1 MFDQTTILAKSNTT
15 NISNYNSVGGTLVK
29 STQGSKIIRFHMES
43 ELAKSFFNIQCPHY
57 TKKVIKSFS
66 HTSGTYEDNVKM
78 EIEVLQVMLCGGD
91 NYLVE
96 YIEL

>member
-15 NISNYNSVGGTLVK
+15 NINNYNSVGGTLVK
-29 STQGSKIIRFHMES
+29 STQGSKIIRFNMKS
-43 ELAKSFFNIQCPHY
+43 ELANTFFDINKPYYRKNYDYIY
-57 TKKVIKSFS
+57 
-66 HTSGTYEDNVKM
+66 
-78 EIEVLQVMLCGGD
+78 IEVLQVMLCGGD

>member
-29 STQGSKIIRFHMES
+29 STQDSKIIRFHM
-43 ELAKSFFNIQCPHY
+43 KSSYADTFFDLNKPYYNSKDGYNRIY
-57 TKKVIKSFS
+57 
-66 HTSGTYEDNVKM
+66 
-78 EIEVLQVMLCGGD
+78 IEVLQVMLCGGD

>member
-29 STQGSKIIRFHMES
+29 STQGSKIIRFHMHS
-43 ELAKSFFNIQCPHY
+43 KHADTFFNLNKPHY
-57 TKKVIKSFS
+57 RKEYKEI
-66 HTSGTYEDNVKM
+66 Y
-78 EIEVLQVMLCGGD
+78 IEVLQVMLCGGD
-91 NYLVE
+91 KYLVE

>member
-29 STQGSKIIRFHMES
+29 STQGSKIIRFHMDS
-43 ELAKSFFNIQCPHY
+43 GLAKTFFNIDKPY
-57 TKKVIKSFS
+57 YRKNYDDI
-66 HTSGTYEDNVKM
+66 Y
-78 EIEVLQVMLCGGD
+78 IEVLQVMLCGGD

>member
-1 MFDQTTILAKSNTT
+1 MKIKNLFLFGAMIFLASCSQQQQAREP
-15 NISNYNSVGGTLVK
+15 I
-29 STQGSKIIRFHMES
+29 
-43 ELAKSFFNIQCPHY
+43 
-57 TKKVIKSFS
+57 S
-66 HTSGTYEDNVKM
+66 HTSGTYEDKVKM

>member
-15 NISNYNSVGGTLVK
+15 NINNYNSVGGTLVK
-29 STQGSKIIRFHMES
+29 STKGSKIIRFHMNS
-43 ELAKSFFNIQCPHY
+43 GLADTFFHINKPYYKSKDGYDRIY
-57 TKKVIKSFS
+57 
-66 HTSGTYEDNVKM
+66 
-78 EIEVLQVMLCGGD
+78 IEVLQVMLCGGD

>member
-1 MFDQTTILAKSNTT
+1 MFDQKTILAKSNTT

-29 STQGSKIIRFHMES
+29 STQGSKIIRFDMNS
-43 ELAKSFFNIQCPHY
+43 VLADTFFDLNKPHY
-57 TKKVIKSFS
+57 RK
-66 HTSGTYEDNVKM
+66 GYN
-78 EIEVLQVMLCGGD
+78 EIAVEVLQVMLCGGD

>member
-1 MFDQTTILAKSNTT
+1 MFDQTILAKSNTT

-29 STQGSKIIRFHMES
+29 STQGSKIIRFNMKS
-43 ELAKSFFNIQCPHY
+43 ELANTFFSIDKPYYINNKY
-57 TKKVIKSFS
+57 SKT
-66 HTSGTYEDNVKM
+66 
-78 EIEVLQVMLCGGD
+78 EIEVLQVMLCSGD

>member
-29 STQGSKIIRFHMES
+29 STQGSKIIRFHMKS
-43 ELAKSFFNIQCPHY
+43 SHADTFFDLAKPYYPKNYDTIY
-57 TKKVIKSFS
+57 
-66 HTSGTYEDNVKM
+66 
-78 EIEVLQVMLCGGD
+78 IEVLQVMLCGGD

>member
-15 NISNYNSVGGTLVK
+15 NINNYNSVGGTLVK
-29 STQGSKIIRFHMES
+29 STQGSKIIRFHMS
-43 ELAKSFFNIQCPHY
+43 SDYAKTFFDLNKPYYNSKDSYNRIY
-57 TKKVIKSFS
+57 
-66 HTSGTYEDNVKM
+66 
-78 EIEVLQVMLCGGD
+78 IEVLQVMLCGGD

>member
-29 STQGSKIIRFHMES
+29 STQGSKIIRFHMS
-43 ELAKSFFNIQCPHY
+43 SDYAKTFFSIDKPYYRKNYDDIY
-57 TKKVIKSFS
+57 
-66 HTSGTYEDNVKM
+66 
-78 EIEVLQVMLCGGD
+78 IEVLQVMLCGGD

>member
-1 MFDQTTILAKSNTT
+1 MFNQTTILAKSNMT

-29 STQGSKIIRFHMES
+29 STQGSKIIRFHM
-43 ELAKSFFNIQCPHY
+43 KSHYADTFFDINKPYYLKNYDNIY
-57 TKKVIKSFS
+57 
-66 HTSGTYEDNVKM
+66 
-78 EIEVLQVMLCGGD
+78 IEVLQVMLCGGD

>member
-29 STQGSKIIRFHMES
+29 STQGSKIIRFHMS
-43 ELAKSFFNIQCPHY
+43 SDYAKTFFSIDKPYYRKNYDAIY
-57 TKKVIKSFS
+57 
-66 HTSGTYEDNVKM
+66 
-78 EIEVLQVMLCGGD
+78 IEVLQVMLCGGD

>member
-29 STQGSKIIRFHMES
+29 STQGSKIIRFHMS
-43 ELAKSFFNIQCPHY
+43 SDYAKTFFSIDRPY
-57 TKKVIKSFS
+57 YL
-66 HTSGTYEDNVKM
+66 HTSNYSHIY
-78 EIEVLQVMLCGGD
+78 IEVLQVMLCGGD

-96 YIEL
+96 YIAL

>member
-29 STQGSKIIRFHMES
+29 STQGSKIIRFHM
-43 ELAKSFFNIQCPHY
+43 KSIYADTFFDLNKPYYNSKNDYDRIY
-57 TKKVIKSFS
+57 
-66 HTSGTYEDNVKM
+66 
-78 EIEVLQVMLCGGD
+78 IEVLQVMLCGGD